1 VTDETV
7 IVFHMGGGHLSVQKR
22 KRMGMNPIL
31 SFEVVAAST
40 SIANHGKVLWHG
52 KGLAQD
58 GPLPATPCRYNP
70 WQ

>member
-1 VTDETV
+1 MTDEMSQGLTRRWQ
-7 IVFHMGGGHLSVQKR
+7 FERAKKKEDGVQ
-22 KRMGMNPIL
+22 PHPL

-58 GPLPATPCRYNP
+58 GPLPATPCR
-70 WQ
+70 